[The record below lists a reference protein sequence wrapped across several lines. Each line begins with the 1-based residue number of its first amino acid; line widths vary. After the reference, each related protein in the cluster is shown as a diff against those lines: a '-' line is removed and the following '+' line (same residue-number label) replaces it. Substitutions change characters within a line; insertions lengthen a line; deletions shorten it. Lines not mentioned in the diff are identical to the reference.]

1 MQDTASDGVPL
12 VRNGVMARLGLP
24 AGTIRNVIMH
34 RDIVPR
40 AFACDYSLVSDLL
53 GRVSDSFRNLECLHG
68 SRRKVHRLPNV
79 PELQACIAVHQ
90 GLRLLS

>member
-1 MQDTASDGVPL
+1 M

-68 SRRKVHRLPNV
+68 SRRKVSPAACRSCLNAQ
-79 PELQACIAVHQ
+79 QARAAACDAQ
-90 GLRLLS
+90 LRSRAEHH